1 MKKPILQVLL
11 ALVFGI
17 APVAE
22 GKLSTRVCRADGN
35 TPLEPINITPAL
47 IEYPDIMVG
56 TKLTIIVS
64 SDVGGN
70 WGSDLT
76 IEGNYRD
83 YGLLSGRDYNDLTG
97 DYEGSRF
104 EAAGWGAL
112 VLDWLEEGIQ
122 GFNLEGHTSA
132 VQGDWFIIDYTA
144 TDVEECRVGFYDRS
158 ISWSDPNYYLAF
170 FHVRTRDFNKDTK
183 VDFSDFAV
191 FASHWQETGCNDP
204 NWCQGTDLDTNESV
218 DFNDLMLFADYWLE
232 KTE

>member
-1 MKKPILQVLL
+1 
-11 ALVFGI
+11 
-17 APVAE
+17 
-22 GKLSTRVCRADGN
+22 
-35 TPLEPINITPAL
+35 
-47 IEYPDIMVG
+47 MVG

-76 IEGNYRD
+76 IEGDYRN

-104 EAAGWGAL
+104 EAAGYLARVWEWVGSA
-112 VLDWLEEGIQ
+112 DIQ
-122 GFNLEGHTSA
+122 GFNLDGHTSA
-132 VQGDWFIIDYTA
+132 VPGDWFIIDYTA
-144 TDVEECRVGFYDRS
+144 TAVGECRVGFYDRS
-158 ISWSDPNYYLAF
+158 INWDEPAYYHVF
-170 FHVRTRDFNKDTK
+170 FHVSTRDFNKNTK

-204 NWCQGTDLDTNESV
+204 NWCEGADLDTDGNV
-218 DFNDLMLFADYWLE
+218 DIDDLMLFSDYWLE